1 MMASVVAAVVAA
13 GDCSVL
19 RECWQA
25 YWSWLAFRDRWT
37 QYVAAVV
44 GSASARAMV
53 ADKWNSLLVR
63 ES

>member
-1 MMASVVAAVVAA
+1 MTASVVAVVVVA

-25 YWSWLAFRDRWT
+25 YWSWLVFRDRWT
-37 QYVAAVV
+37 RYAAAVV

-53 ADKWNSLLVR
+53 AGKWNSSLVR
-63 ES
+63 GS